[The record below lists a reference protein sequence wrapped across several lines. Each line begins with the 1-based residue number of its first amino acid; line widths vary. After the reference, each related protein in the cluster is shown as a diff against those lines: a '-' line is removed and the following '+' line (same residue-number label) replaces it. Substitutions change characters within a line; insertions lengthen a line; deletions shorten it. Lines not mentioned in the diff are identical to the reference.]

1 MQFQER
7 ILRIGQ
13 FLRKSDYL
21 SRRKPWSIALDP
33 PCRPPRWKLGCFVLW
48 WRGIRRGRRE
58 KGIPEPSSLRVER
71 PPEVPPMRS
80 GLANRSKVNQAR
92 ARSTRLRGPA
102 AAASLRFRIF
112 FFTTTV
118 HEQLDRNL
126 CSKRKPM
133 ICQRK
138 KEINHDLKKENKDGL
153 RLGGFQ

>member
-1 MQFQER
+1 MVGRPGSPLPPSSMETRMFC
-7 ILRIGQ
+7 
-13 FLRKSDYL
+13 
-21 SRRKPWSIALDP
+21 AL
-33 PCRPPRWKLGCFVLW
+33 V
-48 WRGIRRGRRE
+48 WRGIIRRGRRE
-58 KGIPEPSSLRVER
+58 KGIPEPSSSRVER
-71 PPEVPPMRS
+71 PPEVTPMRS

-112 FFTTTV
+112 FFRTTV